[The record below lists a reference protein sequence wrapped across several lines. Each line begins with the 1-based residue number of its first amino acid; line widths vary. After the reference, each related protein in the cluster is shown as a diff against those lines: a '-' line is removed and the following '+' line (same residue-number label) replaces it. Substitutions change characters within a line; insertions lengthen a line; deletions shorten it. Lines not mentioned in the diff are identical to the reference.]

1 MDESE
6 KDDFQKIRQVIL
18 IEQFKNCLFTDLS
31 THLDDKN
38 VSSINEAAVM
48 SDSYALTHKRNFI
61 KQRQGYGHNSA
72 PNNAPQV
79 TPTSIER
86 KEERGN
92 DGEKNNSLRN
102 KERSAADRGSGRFH
116 NTLPKQPAIT
126 CGYCKKQGHTM
137 QECWKLK
144 NKNEGNN
151 PVGFISSSEQD
162 QNQNYSKI
170 PNIRQSIEN
179 IMVML

>member
-1 MDESE
+1 
-6 KDDFQKIRQVIL
+6 
-18 IEQFKNCLFTDLS
+18 
-31 THLDDKN
+31 
-38 VSSINEAAVM
+38 M

-61 KQRQGYGHNSA
+61 KQRHGFGHNSA

-79 TPTSIER
+79 TPTAIER

-92 DGEKNNSLRN
+92 DGEKNNTLRN
-102 KERSAADRGSGRFH
+102 KERSAADKGSGRFH

-162 QNQNYSKI
+162 KNQK
-170 PNIRQSIEN
+170 SIEDLFN
-179 IMVML
+179 NEYFDVKSPNTLRSVLNAYVTRNSLFHSKD